1 MKFDLELLQ
10 KETGITV
17 FNKGKNYFK
26 TKRVKIIKATE
37 DRVESFVYGMHE
49 YKVIIQQKD
58 SAFYVECNCPYFV
71 TSDRICKHI
80 VATIFEYEELR
91 DEKINVVAEAA
102 SWQTLIPREESDI
115 KKKSRNRVAFVL
127 NFFSTSWQI
136 KPVLRYI
143 KKDGTLGREINFSL
157 QYFSAYDFETNPEEF
172 MALGFL
178 SGLTRLSNSIGFKY
192 GSEYG
197 QILHYLRDSYL
208 LYSFNS
214 WENIPVLFLKES
226 FDLHFTIEKQEDQY
240 VFKLFLKTANGDQK
254 IMVNDQFLLLSS
266 ERIYFFYDMK
276 ILPVKQKISAHLL
289 LPFCN
294 AENGLIIP
302 EKEMPQFLK
311 VVYPQFLEAK
321 AETELPDSVQLTV
334 MNRLEKK
341 ALYLSEVEGNL
352 HISVSFFYGGQQK
365 DIQPIKVDALP
376 FKKHTM
382 LHQKKQYILIARQ
395 EEVENFYLNILVEHQ
410 LVKQENEFVV
420 PKKVD
425 ALDWLFETLPELA
438 KKGFEIYGE
447 EKLDKLKV
455 RHAAARLITQ
465 VSSGTDWFDLNVE
478 IDFDGLRM
486 SYQDVVK
493 ALRKNKNFIR
503 LSDGSA
509 AKIGQDTLNKIGLIK
524 TFGSRSKQ
532 DGTVRLSKTQA
543 LLIEEILNDS
553 AQAEADQAFKDH
565 LQKLKNFKT
574 IRPVE
579 LPKNFRGE
587 LRPYQKAG
595 LDWLVFLNEYG
606 LGGCLA
612 DDMGLGKTIQ
622 ALALLQLQKEKLK
635 KNLVSLIVAPTSVL
649 TNWQN
654 EAARFTPDLKVY
666 LHTGLE
672 REKNVRHFEQ
682 FDLIIT
688 SYALLWRDF
697 DLLKEISFHYVIL
710 DESQKIKN
718 PQSVTARAAYR
729 LRASHRLV
737 MTGTPIE
744 NNLAE
749 LWSQFQFINP
759 GMLGALKAFTTHFG
773 KAIEK
778 QGDQEKAEQLRR
790 LIYPFI
796 LRRTKDMVAKEL
808 PPKVENILFC
818 DMSDQQQKA
827 YEKWRDYYRALI
839 LKAINEK
846 GLNRSKMKVLEGLTR
861 LRQLAIHP
869 AMVENNHKSDSG
881 KFYALHDI
889 LEEVIKEN
897 HKVLLFSQFVKA
909 LTLVRQGLDQRSIP
923 YLYLDGSTKNR
934 QKLVDKFQNNSK
946 IKIFLISL
954 KAGGLGLNL
963 TAADYVI
970 HLDPWWNP
978 AVEAQAMDRAHRI
991 GQSKKV
997 FVYKMITRGSVE
1009 EKILALQQRKKNLA
1023 EQLITTDAAFF
1034 KNLEK
1039 DDIVQLFS

>member
-26 TKRVKIIKATE
+26 TKRVKVITATK
-37 DRVESFVYGMHE
+37 DRVESYVYGMHE

-58 SAFYVECNCPYFV
+58 GAFYVECNCPYFV
-71 TSDRICKHI
+71 TNERVCKHI
-80 VATIFEYEELR
+80 VATIFEYERLR
-91 DEKINVVAEAA
+91 EEQITVIDVAS
-102 SWQTLIPREESDI
+102 SWQTLIPPKDSDI
-115 KKKSRNRVAFVL
+115 KKKSRNRVAFVF
-127 NFFSTSWQI
+127 NFFPTSWQI

-157 QYFSAYDFETNPEEF
+157 QYFSAYDFETNPDEL

-178 SGLTRLSNSIGFKY
+178 SGLTRISNSIGFQY

-214 WENIPVLFLKES
+214 WENIPVTFLEES

-276 ILPVKQKISAHLL
+276 IWPVKQKISARLL

-294 AENGLIIP
+294 ANDGLIIP

-311 VVYPQFLEAK
+311 TVYPQFLEAN
-321 AETELPDSVQLTV
+321 ADTELPDSIQLTV
-334 MNRLEKK
+334 MNSLVKK
-341 ALYLSEVEGNL
+341 ALYLSEEEGNL
-352 HISVSFFYGGQQK
+352 HISVSFFYGGQQE
-365 DIQPIKVDALP
+365 DIQPIKVEVLP

-382 LHQKKQYILIARQ
+382 LIQKNQYVLIARQ
-395 EEVENFYLNILVEHQ
+395 EEVENFYLNILAEHQ
-410 LVKQENEFVV
+410 LVRQENQFILA
-420 PKKVD
+420 KKVD
-425 ALDWLFETLPELA
+425 ALEWLFETLPELA

-447 EKLDKLKV
+447 DKLDKLKV
-455 RHAAARLITQ
+455 RRAAARLITQ

-486 SYQDVVK
+486 SYQEVVK

-503 LSDGSA
+503 LNDGSA
-509 AKIGQDTLNKIGLIK
+509 AKIDQETLNKIGLIK

-532 DGTVRLSKTQA
+532 NGTVRLSKTQA
-543 LLIEEILNDS
+543 LLIDEILNDS

-565 LQKLKNFKT
+565 LQKLKSFKT

-666 LHTGLE
+666 LHTGQE
-672 REKNVRHFEQ
+672 RKKNVRHFEQ

-697 DLLKEISFHYVIL
+697 DLLKEVSFHYIIL

-718 PQSVTARAAYR
+718 PLSVTARAAYR

-759 GMLGALKAFTTHFG
+759 GMLGSLEAFSKHFG

-818 DMSDQQQKA
+818 DMGEQQQKA

-839 LKAINEK
+839 LKTINEK

-869 AMVENNHKSDSG
+869 AMVENNHKSNSG
-881 KFYALHDI
+881 KFDALHDI

-991 GQSKKV
+991 GQNKKV

-1009 EKILALQQRKKNLA
+1009 EKILTLQQRKKNLA